1 MLNKLRQ
8 KYWILCANTAV
19 RKLVSRCVTCRRY
32 RAETG
37 QQKMADLPVERIT
50 PDNPPFTHTGVDYFG
65 PLEIKRSR
73 SILKRYGVIFTCMTS
88 RAVHLEVAHSLDTD
102 SCINAFRRFK
112 ARRGNVRTMRSD
124 NGTNLVGAK
133 HELQNQIDEWNHTK
147 IGKVLHQD
155 HIEWKFNP
163 PAGSHF
169 GGIWEREIRTVRKIL
184 FSLFKEQTVRLD
196 DEALATLLCEVESI
210 LNGRP
215 ISLVSEDPNDLRAIT
230 PNHLLLLQSN
240 STLPPGVFEEHD
252 NYSRRRWRQVQY
264 LANIFWKRWLR
275 VFALAPGEAEMAE

>member
-1 MLNKLRQ
+1 
-8 KYWILCANTAV
+8 
-19 RKLVSRCVTCRRY
+19 
-32 RAETG
+32 
-37 QQKMADLPVERIT
+37 
-50 PDNPPFTHTGVDYFG
+50 
-65 PLEIKRSR
+65 
-73 SILKRYGVIFTCMTS
+73 MTR

-124 NGTNLVGAK
+124 NGTNFVGAK
-133 HELQNQIDEWNHTK
+133 HALQNQIDEWNDAK

-184 FSLFKEQTVRLD
+184 FSLFKEQAVHLD
-196 DEALATLLCEVESI
+196 DEAPATRLCEVESTF
-210 LNGRP
+210 NGRP
-215 ISLVSEDPNDLRAIT
+215 ISLVSEDPHDLKAIT

-240 STLPPGVFEEHD
+240 SILLPGVFEGYN
-252 NYSRRRWRQVQY
+252 NYSRCR
-264 LANIFWKRWLR
+264 
-275 VFALAPGEAEMAE
+275 